1 MKNEDYSMSTTIFF
15 EERNIFSH
23 TWRLLLRSGHRNDAR
38 CAATLKLVGRHAG
51 GGVDENIKITFKKLH
66 SENITMG
73 GQFFHLIMK

>member
-1 MKNEDYSMSTTIFF
+1 MKNEDNSMSTTIIF

-23 TWRLLLRSGHRNDAR
+23 TWRLLLRSGHRNDGQMR
-38 CAATLKLVGRHAG
+38 SHTKLVGRRVG

-73 GQFFHLIMK
+73 GQFFHLILK

>member
-1 MKNEDYSMSTTIFF
+1 MKIIVCLRQFFSKKEIFLATPDDYSWGQGTVMM
-15 EERNIFSH
+15 
-23 TWRLLLRSGHRNDAR
+23 AK
-38 CAATLKLVGRHAG
+38 CAATLKLVGRRAG